1 MNIRNIQFYITYAF
15 LFSCVFFVGF
25 DNLILFNKMFPFP
38 HLNIGTNSFLPFL
51 CVSLGGVFI
60 GLLLFRRLIKK
71 QSLEFVLKISLLS
84 SAFLSWLQFYLPS
97 VLDFS
102 SLHIQTITVFLTNIS
117 MGIFLYCS
125 QVMLKEKN
133 KGTKNLTTFLLW
145 VFFILGFMVLSFNLI
160 GNKED
165 GTSILSSITYT
176 LGFVS
181 AMTFRGNDFMEIKHS
196 NPYSHL
202 GILIGII
209 YLTICYFSFDSEV
222 MEYLRKVFNYQ
233 LFFCFFAILFFWFKP
248 SISKASVVLFLIVAQ
263 FLN

>member
-15 LFSCVFFVGF
+15 LFACVFFVGF
-25 DNLILFNKMFPFP
+25 DNLILFNKVFP
-38 HLNIGTNSFLPFL
+38 HLNISTTSLFSFLG
-51 CVSLGGVFI
+51 VSLGGVVI

-71 QSLEFVLKISLLS
+71 QSLDFVLKISLLS
-84 SAFLSWLQFYLPS
+84 SAFFSWLQFYLPS
-97 VLDFS
+97 VLDLS
-102 SLHIQTITVFLTNIS
+102 SLHTQTITVFLTNIS

-125 QVMLKEKN
+125 QVILKEK
-133 KGTKNLTTFLLW
+133 KQGTKNLTTFLLW
-145 VFFILGFMVLSFNLI
+145 VFFILGFMVLSFNLMS
-160 GNKED
+160 NKGD

-181 AMTFRGNDFMEIKHS
+181 AMTLRGNDFMEIKHS

-209 YLTICYFSFDSEV
+209 YLTICYFTFDSAV

-233 LFFCFFAILFFWFKP
+233 LFFIFFALLFFWFRP
-248 SISKASVVLFLIVAQ
+248 SISKASVVLFLVVAQ